1 MQDVAGGGDD
11 EFDLEDL
18 YHDPDIMECFSV
30 IKQEI
35 EYLGKMVQQIKNRD
49 EKEFYS
55 DKIEGLKYK
64 QSTIK
69 QNIDIG
75 ILTPESYIAGVRAY
89 QEKTSKLFKEAT
101 DQLGKENKHVQRLE
115 NRLKIMKKEILEA
128 EEGESARV

>member
-1 MQDVAGGGDD
+1 
-11 EFDLEDL
+11 
-18 YHDPDIMECFSV
+18 MECFSV

-69 QNIDIG
+69 
-75 ILTPESYIAGVRAY
+75 
-89 QEKTSKLFKEAT
+89 
-101 DQLGKENKHVQRLE
+101 
-115 NRLKIMKKEILEA
+115 
-128 EEGESARV
+128 

>member
-35 EYLGKMVQQIKNRD
+35 EYLGKMVKQIKNRD

-101 DQLGKENKHVQRLE
+101 DQLGKENKHVQRLK
-115 NRLKIMKKEILEA
+115 NRLNIMKKEILEA

>member
-1 MQDVAGGGDD
+1 MIDYNSNLENGGYQDDFAELNDLNEEESKAPDIEAEMQDVAGGGDD

-69 QNIDIG
+69 
-75 ILTPESYIAGVRAY
+75 
-89 QEKTSKLFKEAT
+89 
-101 DQLGKENKHVQRLE
+101 
-115 NRLKIMKKEILEA
+115 
-128 EEGESARV
+128 